1 MSTPATE
8 TECSALVQYHYC
20 KRGQKPN
27 CVEFC
32 LVKFY
37 QIQIKGDAFF

>member
-1 MSTPATE
+1 MSTPATG
-8 TECSALVQYHYC
+8 TECNAFVQYCYC

-27 CVEFC
+27 CVELC
-32 LVKFY
+32 HVEFY